1 MPRDGALIFSDLIG
15 KLDVL
20 YVYCPKCSRGG
31 RDRVQHL
38 VEERGRN
45 AKLIDSLDEITA
57 RLSEED
63 VALGAELSLQ
73 AHQPK
78 RNFDFS

>member
-1 MPRDGALIFSDLIG
+1 
-15 KLDVL
+15 V
-20 YVYCPKCSRGG
+20 CP
-31 RDRVQHL
+31 QHL

-63 VALGAELSLQ
+63 GALGAELYRCRRISL
-73 AHQPK
+73 K
-78 RNFDFS
+78 EILISVD